1 MPAEDPQAG
10 SIHDWLLRYIKQL
23 TMPESLEWIA
33 SQMKADG
40 ADGHSYTKD
49 KAQMARIRQAWGE
62 QMKLARQQAQR
73 EAAVESD
80 GR

>member
-1 MPAEDPQAG
+1 MSGTE

-23 TMPESLEWIA
+23 TMVESLEWIA

-40 ADGHSYTKD
+40 ADGYSYTKD
-49 KAQMARIRQAWGE
+49 NEQMNRIRQAWGE
-62 QMKLARQQAQR
+62 QMQLARAQT